1 MVNRACRQS
10 SHDFSRHHGPPMNG
24 QRRGEP
30 WTAELS
36 NDIEDAS
43 LISRLPNETAQVCG
57 VKLAVATWR
66 SLDLIVQLLRSGIGR
81 SLRRRRC
88 LWSAHCAK

>member
-1 MVNRACRQS
+1 VRRRIKTKGREHRFERAMVNRACRQS
-10 SHDFSRHHGPPMNG
+10 SHDFSHHHGPPMNG

-43 LISRLPNETAQVCG
+43 LVSRLPYEA
-57 VKLAVATWR
+57 
-66 SLDLIVQLLRSGIGR
+66 
-81 SLRRRRC
+81 
-88 LWSAHCAK
+88 